1 MPNLYGDLGMI
12 TVKKHGMRIMK
23 NKKKTNK
30 RRMKRHGSKLRMKKG
45 SAEGSDLWIQ
55 VRLILLKQGRKASG
69 DILCE
74 FKQLTDAELIDDVA
88 HVVEFST
95 GYISATI
102 FLSPMVVRP
111 AHHDGRD
118 VEEMWRAGLVLS

>member
-1 MPNLYGDLGMI
+1 MPMMVVLIFLG
-12 TVKKHGMRIMK
+12 VGHVLACQQCVR
-23 NKKKTNK
+23 
-30 RRMKRHGSKLRMKKG
+30 
-45 SAEGSDLWIQ
+45 
-55 VRLILLKQGRKASG
+55 RLISPHLFAPTAVGVAFHPSEHVSGGCSKASG